1 MDLYQ
6 ENLFDLAKREIC
18 IVSGELETR
27 SWDDPDAYLTAL
39 TIALN
44 RGVEVKIIC
53 GPKIDGDSALL
64 SYLKEEPRVQL
75 YKLPSRP
82 EKHYSMRDVD
92 DKGSGVLIKEDRHEP
107 FEMPKNIYYSIL
119 PRMMIEYFEKFRSL
133 VAEATKTKIE
143 DFEVFSKSL

>member
-27 SWDDPDAYLTAL
+27 NWDDTDTYLTAL
-39 TIALN
+39 TTALN
-44 RGVEVKIIC
+44 RGVEVKIVC
-53 GPKIDGDSALL
+53 GPKIDGDSVLL
-64 SYLKEEPRVQL
+64 SYLEEEPRVQL
-75 YKLPSRP
+75 YKLPFRP
-82 EKHYSMRDVD
+82 EEHYSMRDVD
-92 DKGSGVLIKEDRHEP
+92 DEGRGVLIKEDSHEP

-133 VAEATKTKIE
+133 VAEATLTTID
-143 DFEVFSKSL
+143 DFEIIER